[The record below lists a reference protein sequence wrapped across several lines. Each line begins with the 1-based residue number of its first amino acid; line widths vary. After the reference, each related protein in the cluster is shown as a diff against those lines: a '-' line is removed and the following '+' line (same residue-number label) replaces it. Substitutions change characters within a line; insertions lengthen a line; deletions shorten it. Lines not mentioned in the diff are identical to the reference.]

1 MQVNRIIFFLLL
13 AFVIFKLPTIAE
25 PLVHDELSLVDASVR
40 LLNTGIIAQ
49 NSTYVGH
56 VPLVNYALTV
66 LIGILGWSLAVPH
79 LLSIAYALVAL
90 CFTYLIVR
98 KFSCPAN
105 ALLTTI
111 LVAVTPLFFT
121 QAGILNLDMPATAM
135 LLGFVYFLLCKRW
148 FLASFFASL
157 SSLTKETT
165 LVVIALAILWLF
177 LTNLQNPIAF
187 AKNRWYLTIPF
198 VLVFLWFFFCKA
210 KNGWFIS
217 PGHAFFLLT
226 NPEGFNGAIRYVF
239 IENWRLI
246 LIPFFLIWRKNRPV
260 VLLLL
265 AIAIGGALFG
275 GLIFKVRYL
284 LPLIPIIYI
293 AFGISIPKHWVF
305 SIIWLILTIVA
316 ITSLFPNIFD
326 PSETSMGYLNAIH
339 FYKMGF
345 EELDREYPNQSLL
358 SPWPHTEQAKSPL
371 WGYTRFQRPVFSV
384 LEKIEFLPD
393 VAISSSLQD
402 RFITLYNPFLKKYY
416 FPVKTVY
423 FMGENFTIHKKI

>member
-217 PGHAFFLLT
+217 PVHAFFLLT

-305 SIIWLILTIVA
+305 YIIWLILTIVA